1 MKTKDQFEKL
11 LLALITRADQ
21 GEFAFESTDKEA
33 EIVFSR
39 TSATEMSSEK
49 KKVLLDTLAE
59 HLSQNTL
66 GSLVTHAL
74 VASNI
79 PAQELQVNT
88 GLTPS
93 LLEAIKG
100 DLVFTNSIPVKSLTK
115 LLKLLKINLES
126 AMSGIETTFNK
137 LTVESKMFL
146 TVPEKIRP
154 AFRKG
159 SLYKDMTEDLKK
171 IKSDESYLWQNK
183 DALGKYTTRLK
194 ELYQQV

>member
-21 GEFAFESTDKEA
+21 GEYTPESTDREA

-39 TSATEMSSEK
+39 TSATEMSSQK
-49 KKVLLDTLAE
+49 MKALLDTLTE
-59 HLSQNTL
+59 HLSQDTL
-66 GSLVTHAL
+66 GSLITHAL
-74 VASNI
+74 VTSNI
-79 PAQELQVNT
+79 PTQELQLQT

-93 LLEAIKG
+93 LLDAIKS
-100 DLVFTNSIPVKSLTK
+100 DLVFTNSIPVKSLTR
-115 LLKLLKINLES
+115 LLKLLRINLES

-137 LTVESKMFL
+137 LTVENKMLL

-159 SLYKDMTEDLKK
+159 SLHKDMTEDLKK

-183 DALGKYTTRLK
+183 DALDKYTTRLT